1 MLVSLFAVKV
11 IIIGA
16 SGQLGREIASLVP
29 GSLLTYNSTPIP
41 SGVKLDVS
49 NELQVSDFI
58 LKNRPDVII
67 NTSAITNVDKC
78 EEDREL
84 AYKVNAVSAKFITR
98 SASVVGAYLV
108 HISTDYVFDGE
119 KGMYKEDDLPNPVNY
134 YGLTKLLGETYVL
147 SYDLSLVIRT
157 SGVFG
162 SKSNFPTFVMENL
175 KRGNPVKVVRSIYSP
190 IHAKMLA
197 KAIVEILPQR
207 RTGILNIAGERI
219 SREDLALMI
228 ARKLGA
234 ENLISVVPDSE
245 MKWKARRPRDSSLDI
260 SRAKSIISFDFYDTE
275 KNLMM
280 GV

>member
-1 MLVSLFAVKV
+1 MKV

>member
-1 MLVSLFAVKV
+1 MKL

-16 SGQLGREIASLVP
+16 SGQLGREIASLIP

-58 LKNRPDVII
+58 LKNKPDVII

-78 EEDREL
+78 EEDKGL
-84 AYKVNAVSAKFITR
+84 AYKVNAVSARYITR

-134 YGLTKLLGETYVL
+134 YGLTKLLGEAYVL

-162 SKSNFPTFVMENL
+162 NKSNFPTFVMENL
-175 KRGNPVKVVRSIYSP
+175 KRGNQVKVVRSFYSP
-190 IHAKMLA
+190 IHARMLA

-207 RTGILNIAGERI
+207 RIGVLNIAGERI
-219 SREDLALMI
+219 SREELALMI
-228 ARKLGA
+228 AKKLGK
-234 ENLISVVPDSE
+234 ENLVSVVPESE

-260 SRAKSIISFDFYDTE
+260 SKAKSIISFDFYDTE

-280 GV
+280 GVQSAV